1 MTSAK
6 APGPTVRRRQ
16 LGLELRRLREAADI
30 TREEA
35 AQYIGVKSPTISRI
49 ELGRHAIRPANIK
62 LLLHLY
68 RVESPASDALLRLAS
83 EANQRGWWTFYG
95 ETVPD
100 WFSNYVGLE
109 ADAAEIWSY
118 ESEFVPGLFQTTD
131 YARAITAA
139 AQPDSTSDDIERYA
153 RFRQA
158 RQERLTGGNPPKL
171 LTVINEAVIRRTVGG
186 ADVMSAQLRHLLDVM
201 ELPHVTLQV
210 LPFDAGA
217 HAAMTGAFIMLRFPE
232 EEMSTVYVENDRGGL
247 YQERPAD
254 LDRYRLVWEQVTTIA
269 LQPDDTADMISR
281 AAADLEDRK
290 PERGAR

>member
-1 MTSAK
+1 MTTAK
-6 APGPTVRRRQ
+6 GPGPTVRRRQ
-16 LGLELRRLREAADI
+16 LGLELRRLREAAKV

-35 AQYIGVKSPTISRI
+35 AQYIGVRSPTISRI

-131 YARAITAA
+131 YVRAITAA
-139 AQPDSTSDDIERYA
+139 AQPDSTSEDIERYA
-153 RFRQA
+153 RFRKA
-158 RQERLTGGNPPKL
+158 RQDRLTGNTPPKL
-171 LTVINEAVIRRTVGG
+171 LTVVNEAVIRRVVGD
-186 ADVMSAQLRHLLDVM
+186 ADVMRDQLRYLLQVA
-201 ELPHVTLQV
+201 EYPHVTLQV
-210 LPFDAGA
+210 LPFAAGA

-254 LDRYRLVWEQVTTIA
+254 LDRYRLVWQQVSNMALRPEETARMIA
-269 LQPDDTADMISR
+269 S
-281 AAADLEDRK
+281 AADDL
-290 PERGAR
+290 

>member
-1 MTSAK
+1 MTAQG
-6 APGPTVRRRQ
+6 PGPTVRRRQ
-16 LGLELRRLREAADI
+16 LGLELRRLREAANV

-35 AQYIGVKSPTISRI
+35 ARYIGVKSPTISRI

-95 ETVPD
+95 ETVPH

-118 ESEFVPGLFQTTD
+118 ESEFVPGLFQITD

-139 AQPDSTSDDIERYA
+139 AQPGSTAEEIERYA
-153 RFRQA
+153 KFRQA
-158 RQERLTGGNPPKL
+158 RQERLTGDNPPKL
-171 LTVINEAVIRRTVGG
+171 LTVVNEAVIRRIVGG
-186 ADVMSAQLRHLLDVM
+186 PDVMREQLRHLLQVM
-201 ELPHVTLQV
+201 EFPHVTLQV
-210 LPFDAGA
+210 LPFTAGA
-217 HAAMTGAFIMLRFPE
+217 HAAMTGAFIMLRFPDE
-232 EEMSTVYVENDRGGL
+232 DMSTVYVENDRGGL

-254 LDRYRLVWEQVTTIA
+254 LDRYRLVWQQVSDMA
-269 LQPDDTADMISR
+269 LKPDETADMIHH
-281 AAADLEDRK
+281 AAADLERK
-290 PERGAR
+290 PGRGTT